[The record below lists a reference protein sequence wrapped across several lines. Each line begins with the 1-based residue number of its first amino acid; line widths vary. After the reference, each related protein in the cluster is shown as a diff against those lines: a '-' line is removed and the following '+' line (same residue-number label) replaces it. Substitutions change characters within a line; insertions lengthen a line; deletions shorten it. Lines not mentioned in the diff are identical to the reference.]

1 MQHSDD
7 EDLHK
12 LIEEADERF
21 ERTWS
26 RLQAE
31 KRRGGAGKGQKRP
44 LLEHEVQRMIASE
57 LEKDGFM
64 VIRINSSTQIAE
76 SGTRLSSYR
85 VTNINATAGHADL
98 VVYRNGKAW
107 MLEVKRDKRG
117 KKSESQERFASCC
130 RRYGVPYSIVTCAD
144 DARNFISSTMDQ
156 YP

>member
-1 MQHSDD
+1 
-7 EDLHK
+7 
-12 LIEEADERF
+12 
-21 ERTWS
+21 
-26 RLQAE
+26 
-31 KRRGGAGKGQKRP
+31 
-44 LLEHEVQRMIASE
+44 MIASE

-144 DARNFISSTMDQ
+144 DARNFISQTMDQ